1 MKIGFVSL
9 GCSKNQVDSERVMG
23 LLKAN
28 GHTITTVLNDAQAIF
43 VNTCGFINPAKEE
56 SINTILEMAEYKQ
69 KNLKK
74 LVVIGCL
81 SQRYKKD
88 LINELPEVDRFIG
101 VSEYGKLDEILSDV
115 LETKI
120 IGTYGKME
128 RLISK
133 KAHTAYLKIS
143 EGCSN
148 RCTYCAIPLIRGN
161 MVSYPKEEL
170 LIEAQKLILQ
180 GVKELVLIAQDTTR
194 YHEDIGDNQLGSLL
208 KELNALPG
216 LKWIRILYMYP
227 NAVSKAL
234 LLDMKACDKVIPY
247 FDIPI
252 QHADN
257 TLLRA
262 MNRKGTIEDIRF
274 VIREIRSV
282 FPDAILRTTVIV
294 GFPGETHDQFNTLL
308 NFIREIKF
316 DRLGAFAYS
325 LEEDTPAFDLP
336 ESLSDTEKQERLLQV
351 MDTQAAIS
359 LEKTQAMI
367 GKTLDVMID
376 AKEKGS
382 EVYHGRSIHSA
393 PDQVDGEVL
402 FVSEAPLRIG
412 SFIKVKVT
420 RNDEY
425 DLFGEIEHA

>member
-28 GHTITTVLNDAQAIF
+28 GHTLTATLNDAQAIF

-56 SINTILEMAEYKQ
+56 SINTILDMAEYKQ

-74 LVVIGCL
+74 LIVIGCL
-81 SQRYKKD
+81 SQRYKDD
-88 LINELPEVDRFIG
+88 LIKELPEVDRFIG
-101 VSEYGKLDEILSDV
+101 VSEYGKLDEILSEV

-161 MVSYPKEEL
+161 MVSYPQEDL

-194 YHEDIGDNQLGSLL
+194 YHEDKGQNQLGSLL
-208 KELNALPG
+208 KALNALPG

-227 NAVSKAL
+227 NAVSMDL
-234 LLDMKACDKVIPY
+234 LHAMEACEKVIPY

-257 TLLRA
+257 SLLRA
-262 MNRKGTIEDIRF
+262 MNRKGSIEDIRQ
-274 VIREIRSV
+274 VISDIRSV
-282 FPDAILRTTVIV
+282 FPEATLRTTVIV
-294 GFPGETHDQFNTLL
+294 GFPGETHDQFKTLL
-308 NFIREIKF
+308 DFIQEVQF

-325 LEEDTPAFDLP
+325 LEEDTPAYELP
-336 ESLSDTEKQERLLQV
+336 ASLSETEKPER
-351 MDTQAAIS
+351 
-359 LEKTQAMI
+359 
-367 GKTLDVMID
+367 
-376 AKEKGS
+376 
-382 EVYHGRSIHSA
+382 
-393 PDQVDGEVL
+393 
-402 FVSEAPLRIG
+402 
-412 SFIKVKVT
+412 
-420 RNDEY
+420 
-425 DLFGEIEHA
+425 